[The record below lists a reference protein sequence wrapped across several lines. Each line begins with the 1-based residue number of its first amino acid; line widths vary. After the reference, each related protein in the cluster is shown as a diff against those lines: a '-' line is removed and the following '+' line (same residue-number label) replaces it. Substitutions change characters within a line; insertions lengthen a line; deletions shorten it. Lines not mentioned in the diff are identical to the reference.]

1 MVCREPGLKNR
12 ENTHTS
18 SSTKPVN
25 PKTPKS
31 AKSAKPAANAKITTL
46 KSTVSQSK
54 KPNPTKQKPES
65 FSKAKH
71 SHPNKP
77 QSNKPNPNKPN
88 PNKPNPKKPNP
99 QKQKP
104 SKTHPNKSNPNK
116 PNTKKP
122 NTNKPHT
129 NKPNPHNP
137 NSHNPKSA
145 SLKQP
150 KQKAHHNSK
159 AKPVKHN
166 KHPGGLNQPNQKP
179 GKPPKAKPVKS
190 QKAKPVGLKQTMQK
204 PEKTPKAKPPKS
216 EKPTAGSPKRVIQKP
231 GKTPKG
237 TPANLKQPKSIR
249 LKQAKQH
256 VVKSQKTHPP
266 KHIKSKVANLKH
278 AKQKHS
284 PGQQIGHQSPKY
296 SELDH
301 HSYTAFENPDFGSVS
316 YEFEITNEPDPSIP
330 IDDESNLLCSL
341 PDGSDASALDY
352 VEHYSPGPSGS
363 QSAEDDEENDINE
376 YENEEIQNV
385 MPNSNDFEEL
395 AVHEMDSEQ
404 ETDDH
409 EKDDNRVIPSYII
422 DFEEPDES
430 ILFSNH
436 ADSNNSSNL
445 HDFDR
450 STVNPKKRL
459 SEDYAS
465 FERKRQR
472 MERFSSQTDSLFSP
486 PPAQTFIDTS
496 QCFRGTSQSLEKSYY
511 RLTSEPN
518 PANVRNE
525 EVLKKCLPYVLMKF
539 YSLNLLYAY
548 INDQL
553 KAIRQDLTIQ
563 HIKNELT
570 MHVYQT
576 HARIAIENDDLGEFN
591 QCLSQLFS
599 LYKANDIPEKPE
611 FVLYRI
617 IYMTLTGNNTE
628 INKIRYKYEGVSASQ
643 IGSSGGDPF
652 NAWIEPALTFS
663 TAIICGDYYNIFR
676 LYRQFATY
684 RSTRLAFH
692 LLNRH
697 VVSKQ
702 RVMAL
707 STMTKSFKRLPLSSL
722 EEQLALD
729 VDDIGILQYLKS
741 HGLEHCLAGS
751 DLECTSCKPI
761 VMSILERGDYRK
773 VDIKGQV

>member
-77 QSNKPNPNKPN
+77 
-88 PNKPNPKKPNP
+88 
-99 QKQKP
+99 
-104 SKTHPNKSNPNK
+104 
-116 PNTKKP
+116 
-122 NTNKPHT
+122 HT

-166 KHPGGLNQPNQKP
+166 KNPGGLNQPNQKP

-266 KHIKSKVANLKH
+266 KHIKSKVAKLKH

-352 VEHYSPGPSGS
+352 VEHYSPLPSGS
-363 QSAEDDEENDINE
+363 QSADDEENDINA

-496 QCFRGTSQSLEKSYY
+496 QGFRGTSQSLEKSYY